1 MFTARKQGQGNVTRV
16 YHSVHRGGLPTGGVC
31 LQRRGVG
38 QTPSETRKASGTY
51 PTEMLSYLKTEMKFD
66 YISVFIH

>member
-16 YHSVHRGGLPTGGVC
+16 YYSVHRWGLPTGGYVSKEEG
-31 LQRRGVG
+31 LGRS
-38 QTPSETRKASGTY
+38 PSETRKAGGTY

-66 YISVFIH
+66 YVSVFIH